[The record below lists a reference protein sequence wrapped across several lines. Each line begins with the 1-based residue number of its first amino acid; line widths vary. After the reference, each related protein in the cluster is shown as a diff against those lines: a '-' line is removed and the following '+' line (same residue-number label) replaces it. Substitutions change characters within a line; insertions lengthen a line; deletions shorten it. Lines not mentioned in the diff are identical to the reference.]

1 MNEKNNTVKI
11 IEDVKLLAK
20 DVGSFILEQRKSFS
34 EESVESK
41 SAHNYVSYVDKQ
53 SEQMIV
59 NRLKEILP
67 EAGFVAEEKMVEQN
81 STDYDFCWVVDPLDG
96 TTNFIKDVPIYSVC
110 IALKHNND
118 IILGVVYELTRKEL
132 FWAYQGGGAW
142 IDDTPIHVS
151 KNVLDNSLVALG
163 YPYNAKEYTLFAQ
176 QITDKLYG
184 NVASIRSLGS
194 AEGELCYVAAGRF
207 DVYVESFLKPWDV
220 AAGAVILKEAGGK
233 ISDYDC
239 EDKLWQSGREVL
251 ATNGVVHEQMIEII
265 KTIK

>member
-1 MNEKNNTVKI
+1 MIEKIDIAKI
-11 IEDVKLLAK
+11 VEEVKLLAK
-20 DVGSFILEQRKSFS
+20 DAGSFILEQKQSFS

-53 SEQMIV
+53 SEQIIV
-59 NRLKEILP
+59 NRLKQILP
-67 EAGFVAEEKMVEQN
+67 EAGFVTEEKMVEQDTAN
-81 STDYDFCWVVDPLDG
+81 HDYCWVVDPLDG
-96 TTNFIKDVPIYSVC
+96 TTNFIKDVPLYCVC

-142 IDDTPIHVS
+142 IDNTPIHVS
-151 KNVLDNSLVALG
+151 ENVLDNSLVALG
-163 YPYNAKEYTLFAQ
+163 YPYNSKEYTLFAQ
-176 QITDKLYG
+176 RITDKLYG

-207 DVYVESFLKPWDV
+207 DVYLESFLKPWDV
-220 AAGAVILKEAGGK
+220 AAGAIILKEAGGK
-233 ISDYDC
+233 ISDYNN
-239 EDKLWQSGREVL
+239 EDNLWQSGREVL